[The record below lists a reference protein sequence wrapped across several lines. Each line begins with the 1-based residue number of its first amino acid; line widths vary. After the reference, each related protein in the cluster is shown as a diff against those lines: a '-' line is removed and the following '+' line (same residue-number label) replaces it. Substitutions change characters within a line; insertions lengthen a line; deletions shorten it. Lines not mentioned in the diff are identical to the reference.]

1 MPSVAFLLLS
11 SGSARRRV
19 DGARQ
24 LAVLGDDAVAAV
36 AHKVGLRLAEAYHG
50 PVDRLFTGK
59 ALLARVCVVHQC
71 ASAARGD
78 RVRVRAA
85 EARLVVG
92 LERPAVAQVDEVRA
106 RTDAVVKNAGEARA
120 NVSGF
125 FAAWHRRIVLEDDR
139 VCGGR
144 SDSAL
149 GGHRIRCASTGL
161 DDARAPTQSDAAVGR
176 RLVGAVVSAKRAF
189 KARAPRD
196 RRPGVSVRRRAP
208 KEPKPKFATLPIKA
222 TRGAAERAVGTA
234 RARVLEVVVVVD
246 PGQNGRVAHAKG
258 HAEKI
263 Q

>member
-1 MPSVAFLLLS
+1 M
-11 SGSARRRV
+11 

-36 AHKVGLRLAEAYHG
+36 AHKVGLRLAVVDHG
-50 PVDRLFTGK
+50 PVDRSCTGE
-59 ALLARVCVVHQC
+59 ALLARMCVVHQC

-85 EARLVVG
+85 EAILVVG
-92 LERPAVAQVDEVRA
+92 LELPAVAQVDEVRA
-106 RTDAVVKNAGEARA
+106 RADAVMKNAGEARA
-120 NVSGF
+120 NMPGL
-125 FAAWHRRIVLEDDR
+125 FAAWYRSIVLEDDR
-139 VCGGR
+139 VRGGR
-144 SDSAL
+144 PDAAL

-176 RLVGAVVSAKRAF
+176 RLVGTVVPAQRALE
-189 KARAPRD
+189 AGALRN
-196 RRPGVSVRRRAP
+196 RRPGVPVRRRAP
-208 KEPKPKFATLPIKA
+208 KEPKPKLATLPIKA
-222 TRGAAERAVGTA
+222 TRGAAESAIGTA

-246 PGQNGRVAHAKG
+246 PGQNGRVAHTKG

>member
-1 MPSVAFLLLS
+1 M
-11 SGSARRRV
+11 

-24 LAVLGDDAVAAV
+24 LVVLNDDAVVAV
-36 AHKVGLRLAEAYHG
+36 ARQAGLRLAVADHG
-50 PVDRLFTGK
+50 PVDRSCTGE
-59 ALLARVCVVHQC
+59 ALLARMCVVHQC

-85 EARLVVG
+85 EALLVVG
-92 LERPAVAQVDEVRA
+92 LELPAVAQVDEVRA

-125 FAAWHRRIVLEDDR
+125 FAVWHRRIVLEDDR

-144 SDSAL
+144 SDVAL
-149 GGHRIRCASTGL
+149 GGHRISCASTGL
-161 DDARAPTQSDAAVGR
+161 DDACAPTQSDAAVGR

-208 KEPKPKFATLPIKA
+208 KEPKPKLATLPIKA

-246 PGQNGRVAHAKG
+246 PGQNGRVAHTKG